1 MYNANVSFI
10 NDVNIPDIIELRNIS
25 QSYDGGKTHIIKGLN
40 LLIEDN
46 TQNGKFIVVLG
57 TSGCGKSSV
66 LRYISGIQKPTSG
79 EILINGKPRDEKV
92 KIGMVFQQYSSFPWL
107 SVLDNV
113 SLGLKFKGVGRK
125 ERTDRAR
132 EMISLVGLEGH
143 ESKYAK
149 YPTLSGGQLQRV
161 AIARSLVSAPEIL
174 LMDEPFGALDI
185 RTRLKMQELICQIWS
200 KLKTTVIFVTHDIPE
215 AVYLGDEIFI
225 MRSNP
230 GMISEKITVDLPYE
244 RASYMKREKKFTD
257 QVYSIEDKINTIQN
271 FVDEEGAKKSAQ

>member
-1 MYNANVSFI
+1 MYTKNISFI
-10 NDVNIPDIIELRNIS
+10 NDINIPDVIELRDIS

-46 TQNGKFIVVLG
+46 TTNGKFVVILG

-92 KIGMVFQQYSSFPWL
+92 RIGMVFQQYSSFPWL

-113 SLGLKFKGVGRK
+113 ALGLKFKGVGQK

-132 EMISLVGLEGH
+132 EMLKLVGLEGQ
-143 ESKYAK
+143 EKKYAK

-161 AIARSLVSAPEIL
+161 AIARSLVSSPEIL

-185 RTRLKMQELICQIWS
+185 RTRLKMQELICQIWA
-200 KLKTTVIFVTHDIPE
+200 KLRTTVIFVTHDIPE

-244 RASYMKREKKFTD
+244 RAAYMKREKKFTD

-271 FVDEEGAKKSAQ
+271 AVDEEKVEKHA